1 MSEPRSADSEFL
13 DQVIVTIGDNM
24 HDEQFG
30 VTELADKMNMSRS
43 NLLLKVK
50 KAGVTS
56 VNQVIKEVR
65 LKRAMDLLRTSQLN
79 VSEVSHK
86 VGFNSSSYFIK
97 CFREYYGYPPGEA
110 GKKTAEDIKPLPVAK
125 PNRRILPIVVSIVSI
140 VALVAVAVV
149 WFSPSGTKTA
159 REKSVLVLPFKN
171 ESNDSTNLYLI
182 NGLMESTLNN
192 LQKIEDLRVLSRT
205 SAEKYRNSQLSIPE
219 MAKELNVQYFVEG
232 SGQKIGDQI
241 LLNIQLIEGPTDK
254 HLWAKQYR
262 REAKDI
268 FELQQ
273 EIAKNIAVEIQAII
287 TPDEQRRI
295 EEKPTENLV
304 AYDLYLKG
312 ANEWTAGTRESLTKA
327 IPFFKQAVEQD
338 DKFAIAYAALAVS
351 YYYLDIFQFDKK
363 YGTEINS
370 YSDKA
375 LLLDPQNP
383 TCLISK
389 AMYYMHQYKPVEA
402 VPYLEKA
409 LEFNPNSAQ
418 ALNFLSDIYNFYLPN
433 TSKHLYNA
441 LKATRLNVGLLDSA
455 TAGLNYMHLSAAFVQ
470 AGFND
475 EAQTY
480 INKSYAYD
488 PNNMFVGW
496 LKAAIMITKTNDFA
510 AAKDF
515 LVSEYEKD
523 TTRLHLL
530 QEIGKLDYVM
540 HDYEG
545 AYRYFEKFNRA
556 RTAYNLDIFHNIDLT
571 IGIVYIKVGKKEE
584 GEKYIRQFADFA
596 ENDKTIYKPFFLSM
610 YYAWKNDPDKSLGY
624 LKAFSEEDNFQYWVL
639 LLESDELVDDLRDKP
654 EFKAITKKI
663 SDKFWDNN
671 KKIRRQLEKDGLI

>member
-1 MSEPRSADSEFL
+1 MSEPQSADSEFL
-13 DQVIVTIGDNM
+13 DQVIVTIGENM

-30 VTELADKMNMSRS
+30 VTELADKMSMSRS

-56 VNQVIKEVR
+56 VNQLIKEVR
-65 LKRAMDLLRTSQLN
+65 LKRGMDLLRTTQLN

-86 VGFNSSSYFIK
+86 IGFNSASYFIK
-97 CFREYYGYPPGEA
+97 CFREYYGYPPGEV
-110 GKKTAEDIKPLPVAK
+110 GKKTAEEINALPVAK
-125 PNRRILPIVVSIVSI
+125 PGRRIMPVVASIVSI
-140 VALVAVAVV
+140 VILVAIAVV
-149 WFSPSGTKTA
+149 WFYPSAAKNH

-171 ESNDSTNLYLI
+171 ESNDSTNVYLI

-205 SAEKYRNSQLSIPE
+205 SAEKYRNQQKSIPE
-219 MAKELNVQYFVEG
+219 MARELNVYYFIEG
-232 SGQKIGDQI
+232 SGQKIGDEI

-268 FELQQ
+268 FDLQQ
-273 EIAKNIAVEIQAII
+273 EIAKNIAQEIEAII
-287 TPDEQRRI
+287 TPDEQKRI
-295 EEKPTENLV
+295 EERPTDDLV

-312 ANEWTAGTRESLTKA
+312 AHEWTAGSHDALIKA

-338 DKFAIAYAALAVS
+338 DKFALAYAALAIS
-351 YYYLDIFQFDKK
+351 YYYMDIYQVEKK
-363 YGTEINS
+363 YGEEIS
-370 YSDKA
+370 TYSDKA
-375 LLLDPQNP
+375 LLLDPQNS
-383 TCLISK
+383 TCLVAK
-389 AMYYMHQYKPVEA
+389 AMYYMHQNKPEQT

-418 ALNFLSDIYNFYLPN
+418 ALNILSDIYNFHIPN

-441 LKATRLNVGLLDSA
+441 LKAKRLNVGLLDSA
-455 TAGLNYMHLSAAFVQ
+455 TASLNYMHLSAAFVQ
-470 AGFND
+470 AGFKE

-480 INKSYAYD
+480 IDKAYAYD

-496 LKAAIMITKTNDFA
+496 LKAAIMIANTNDYA
-510 AAKDF
+510 AAKDL

-530 QEIGKLDYVM
+530 QELGKLEDVM
-540 HDYEG
+540 RDYEG
-545 AYRYFEKFNRA
+545 AYKYFEKFNQA
-556 RTAYNLDIFHNIDLT
+556 RNAYNLDIFRNMDLS

-584 GEKYIRQFADFA
+584 GERYIKQFLEFA
-596 ENDKTIYKPFFLSM
+596 ENDKTIYRPFFLSM
-610 YYAWKNDPDKSLGY
+610 YYAWKKDSTKSLEY

-663 SDKFWDNN
+663 SDKFWANN